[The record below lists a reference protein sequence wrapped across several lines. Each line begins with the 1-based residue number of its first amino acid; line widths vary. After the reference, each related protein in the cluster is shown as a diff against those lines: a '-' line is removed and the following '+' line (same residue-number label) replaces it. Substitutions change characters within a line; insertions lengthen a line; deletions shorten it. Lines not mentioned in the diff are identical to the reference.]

1 MIAAQDSVIF
11 DSSGLGP
18 LYEPEAIGFS
28 FQSPGWYVLA
38 GLLLLLALFIFVK
51 WLRTY
56 LKNAYRREALKH
68 LVEIETGF
76 AQQGELSYLR
86 EALVLLKKVAI
97 DAFGR
102 EKVAQLH
109 GDEWLIFL
117 EERGKETPFWNY
129 STSISAVIYKSEN
142 IDTALGEQIIGLSK
156 RWIKTHA

>member
-1 MIAAQDSVIF
+1 MIAAQDSVKF
-11 DSSGLGP
+11 DASGLGS
-18 LYEPEAIGFS
+18 LYEPEAISFS

-38 GLLLLLALFIFVK
+38 GLLLLLTLFIFIK
-51 WLRTY
+51 CLRTY

-76 AQQGELSYLR
+76 AQKRELSYLR
-86 EALVLLKKVAI
+86 EALVLLKKIAM

-117 EERGKETPFWNY
+117 EEKGKETPFRKY
-129 STSISAVIYKSEN
+129 SSSISSVIYKSEN
-142 IDTALGEQIIGLSK
+142 IDRELGEQIIGLSK